1 MPCRRSRFQRTDG
14 GWGRQSAGQ
23 VPRAQRYS
31 GLQSSYRYLGPDG
44 EAETLD
50 PGEDSNRQVAV
61 DALDLTAVSSLAKP
75 SVASSAVR
83 LSGGAMR
90 STLP

>member
-1 MPCRRSRFQRTDG
+1 MANKEGHRRFGSLRKLPS
-14 GWGRQSAGQ
+14 GRYQA
-23 VPRAQRYS
+23 RYP
-31 GLQSSYRYLGPDG
+31 GPDG
-44 EAETLD
+44 EAETLE